1 MRHSIIKSGFLAA
14 CVAGLV
20 GCSEGT
26 PLSPGEPEGPEAVFT
41 ASVIASVDGTITD
54 ANTRVVVGLADPDYA
69 AQLSAKLAELSQLVA
84 ARDIVRAELAIAS
97 TRALIARTDVSQ
109 EVLDFAHDLS
119 AVELILDQTEILLAQ
134 AARS

>member
-1 MRHSIIKSGFLAA
+1 MRHSILRSGFLAA
-14 CVAGLV
+14 CVVGLV

-26 PLSPGEPEGPEAVFT
+26 PLAPGDPEGPAAVFT

-54 ANTRVVVGLADPDYA
+54 ANSRVVVGLADPAFA
-69 AQLSAKLAELSQLVA
+69 AELSAKLAELSQLVA
-84 ARDIVRAELAIAS
+84 ARDIVRAELVVAS